1 MSGGNRARGGR
12 AEFSWD
18 KVKEQSF
25 SERSHYLG
33 ASVHARNERGLGNP
47 QWYLDGGKEGGGKR
61 DSLMKELE
69 EVKRR
74 EKELMREA
82 LGLPPLPDERDER
95 KEKKRE
101 RNSAPSKE
109 KKEKE
114 KRERKA
120 KKRERKRE
128 RNGRRKDMGNLSV
141 KK

>member
-1 MSGGNRARGGR
+1 MSCGNRARGGR

-33 ASVHARNERGLGNP
+33 ASVHARNERGFGNP
-47 QWYLDGGKEGGGKR
+47 QWYLDSGKEGGGKR

-101 RNSAPSKE
+101 RKE

-114 KRERKA
+114 KKERKE
-120 KKRERKRE
+120 KK

>member
-33 ASVHARNERGLGNP
+33 ASVHARNERGFGNP
-47 QWYLDGGKEGGGKR
+47 QWYLDSGKEGGGKR

-101 RNSAPSKE
+101 RKE
-109 KKEKE
+109 
-114 KRERKA
+114 
-120 KKRERKRE
+120 KKRERKERKREEKE

>member
-33 ASVHARNERGLGNP
+33 ASVHARNERGFGNP
-47 QWYLDGGKEGGGKR
+47 QWYLDSGKEGGGKR

-101 RNSAPSKE
+101 RKE
-109 KKEKE
+109 KTEKE
-114 KRERKA
+114 RRERKE
-120 KKRERKRE
+120 KKRERKE
-128 RNGRRKDMGNLSV
+128 RNRRRKDMGNLSV

>member
-101 RNSAPSKE
+101 RKE

-114 KRERKA
+114 KRERKE
-120 KKRERKRE
+120 KKRERKE
-128 RNGRRKDMGNLSV
+128 RDGRRKDMGNLSV

>member
-1 MSGGNRARGGR
+1 MLRVGMSGGNRARGGR

-33 ASVHARNERGLGNP
+33 ASVHARNERGFGNP
-47 QWYLDGGKEGGGKR
+47 QWYLDSGKEGGGKR

-95 KEKKRE
+95 KEKKGE
-101 RNSAPSKE
+101 RKE
-109 KKEKE
+109 KTEKE
-114 KRERKA
+114 RRERKE
-120 KKRERKRE
+120 KKRERKE
-128 RNGRRKDMGNLSV
+128 RNRRRKDMGNLSV

>member
-33 ASVHARNERGLGNP
+33 ASVHARNERGFGNP
-47 QWYLDGGKEGGGKR
+47 QWYLDSGKEGGGKR

-101 RNSAPSKE
+101 KKE
-109 KKEKE
+109 KKERKE
-114 KRERKA
+114 
-120 KKRERKRE
+120 KKREKKE

>member
-33 ASVHARNERGLGNP
+33 ASVHARNERGFGNP
-47 QWYLDGGKEGGGKR
+47 QWYLDSGKEGGGKR

-101 RNSAPSKE
+101 RKE

-114 KRERKA
+114 KKERKE
-120 KKRERKRE
+120 KK

>member
-1 MSGGNRARGGR
+1 MLRVGMSGGNRARGGR

-33 ASVHARNERGLGNP
+33 ASVHARNERGFGNP

-101 RNSAPSKE
+101 KKE
-109 KKEKE
+109 KKERKE
-114 KRERKA
+114 
-120 KKRERKRE
+120 KKREKKE
-128 RNGRRKDMGNLSV
+128 SNGRRKDMGNLSV
-141 KK
+141 NK

>member
-33 ASVHARNERGLGNP
+33 ASVHARNERGFGNP

-101 RNSAPSKE
+101 RKE
-109 KKEKE
+109 KKRE
-114 KRERKA
+114 KRHGKE
-120 KKRERKRE
+120 KKREKRH
-128 RNGRRKDMGNLSV
+128 GKSLG
-141 KK
+141 K

>member
-47 QWYLDGGKEGGGKR
+47 QWYLDGGKEGGGKC

-101 RNSAPSKE
+101 RKE

-114 KRERKA
+114 KRERKE
-120 KKRERKRE
+120 KKRERKE
-128 RNGRRKDMGNLSV
+128 RDGRRKDMGNLSV

>member
-12 AEFSWD
+12 TEFSWD

-101 RNSAPSKE
+101 RKE

-114 KRERKA
+114 KRERKE
-120 KKRERKRE
+120 KKRERKE
-128 RNGRRKDMGNLSV
+128 RDGRRKDMGNLSV
-141 KK
+141 KR

>member
-101 RNSAPSKE
+101 GK
-109 KKEKE
+109 
-114 KRERKA
+114 
-120 KKRERKRE
+120 E
-128 RNGRRKDMGNLSV
+128 RNGRRKDMGILSV

>member
-33 ASVHARNERGLGNP
+33 ASVHARNERGFGNP
-47 QWYLDGGKEGGGKR
+47 QWYLDSGKEGGGKR

-101 RNSAPSKE
+101 RKE
-109 KKEKE
+109 
-114 KRERKA
+114 
-120 KKRERKRE
+120 KKRERKERKREGKE

>member
-33 ASVHARNERGLGNP
+33 ASVHARNERGFGNP
-47 QWYLDGGKEGGGKR
+47 QWYLDSGKEGGGKR

-95 KEKKRE
+95 KEKKM
-101 RNSAPSKE
+101 
-109 KKEKE
+109 
-114 KRERKA
+114 ERKE
-120 KKRERKRE
+120 KKRERKEKKRERKE

>member
-33 ASVHARNERGLGNP
+33 ASVHARNERGFGNP
-47 QWYLDGGKEGGGKR
+47 QWYLDSGKEGGGKR

-101 RNSAPSKE
+101 RKE
-109 KKEKE
+109 KTEKE
-114 KRERKA
+114 RRERKE
-120 KKRERKRE
+120 KKRERKE
-128 RNGRRKDMGNLSV
+128 RNCRRKDMGNLSV

>member
-101 RNSAPSKE
+101 RKE
-109 KKEKE
+109 KKE
-114 KRERKA
+114 KRERKE
-120 KKRERKRE
+120 KKRERKE
-128 RNGRRKDMGNLSV
+128 RDGRRKDMGNLSV